1 MEGCFSPLIV
11 DLCLVLYRYRYLS
24 VVVVVYQDGNTK
36 LKLNSLLNSVGR
48 KTTKMSEIFPSGN
61 RRVTKKAAPPL
72 PPVEGGC
79 HFYIPKKNRY
89 CKMVPGKNQR
99 YCGEHI
105 MNESGDQVPANK
117 LRVPC
122 PIDPSH
128 TCFQNQLK
136 KHLAI
141 CNARLEDQPPGRS
154 QRPFSVL
161 VCRRHLR
168 VHR

>member
-1 MEGCFSPLIV
+1 MSA
-11 DLCLVLYRYRYLS
+11 
-24 VVVVVYQDGNTK
+24 Q
-36 LKLNSLLNSVGR
+36 SL
-48 KTTKMSEIFPSGN
+48 PSGN
-61 RRVTKKAAPPL
+61 RRVTKKAGPPV

-89 CKMVPGKNQR
+89 CKMVPGKNQK

-105 MNESGDQVPANK
+105 MNESGNDLPANK

-154 QRPFSVL
+154 HRLFTFPVIGRHSPFID
-161 VCRRHLR
+161 RRIGSKSLKKNLAVFCSR
-168 VHR
+168 VHP